1 MNFII
6 SIIVILTLY
15 MIYKYICTPKNLTCE
30 QYFNKKYPHVPT
42 CTIKKCCKIIGNIHS
57 TITPNGVML
66 FDTDGLSN
74 FKYCPFC
81 GKELFSELILDK
93 LMGD

>member
-1 MNFII
+1 MG
-6 SIIVILTLY
+6 
-15 MIYKYICTPKNLTCE
+15 MK
-30 QYFNKKYPHVPT
+30 
-42 CTIKKCCKIIGNIHS
+42 IKKCCKIIGNIHS

-81 GKELFSELILDK
+81 GSRIKIK
-93 LMGD
+93 VRK